1 MDQPQTSASIHRVM
15 TEELIVYHDEDFILA
30 LLLGGP
36 DDGTQ
41 VRINVQRGL
50 VMSEGRAI
58 IPPDLFTEGMTEG
71 AGYRAWTIMDGKARY
86 RWYGSPK
93 EREELI

>member
-1 MDQPQTSASIHRVM
+1 MDQSQASATRQRVM
-15 TEELIVYHDEDFILA
+15 TEDLIVYHDDDFILA

-50 VMSEGRAI
+50 VMTEGRAI
-58 IPPDLFTEGMTEG
+58 LPPDLFTEGMPEG

-86 RWYGSPK
+86 RWYGSAQ
-93 EREELI
+93 EREALI